1 MLMDSHCGQ
10 QQLAS
15 LQHTIICLCKSHFLS
30 SRYFNLFIISKETD
44 IFTFNFIGDLIMSL
58 YLSISTLTFIPW
70 FSFLFVHVIVWR
82 QFLLQTAVITAATT
96 NNNNRSSSRSLN
108 NNIHQQ
114 QEHAATIIT
123 TEAETTYISNNNN
136 NRSSNN
142 NNMHQKQQHA
152 SETATC
158 IRNSNNNNK
167 R

>member
-96 NNNNRSSSRSLN
+96 NNNNRSRSLN
-108 NNIHQQ
+108 SNIHQQ